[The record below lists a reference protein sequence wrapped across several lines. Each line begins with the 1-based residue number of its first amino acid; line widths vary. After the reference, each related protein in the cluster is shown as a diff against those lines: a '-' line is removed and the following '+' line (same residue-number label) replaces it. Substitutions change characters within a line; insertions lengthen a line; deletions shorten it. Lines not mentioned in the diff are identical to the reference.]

1 MKKFTG
7 LRLQNLAGYTGLM
20 KLGLVILA
28 GLIINVGRAAPAN
41 DNFANASPLIVNNY
55 WGTTN
60 GNNALATSESSEPS
74 HAGYAASHS
83 VWYQWVAPQ
92 DGVVQFDT
100 LGTSSS
106 NDTVLAVY
114 TGNSPATLNQVAA
127 NDDLYPYW
135 QENYTAQNISHLG
148 APHAGLLP
156 PYNSNNFYDTTNL
169 PILVTPVGGDFYQPY
184 GGPSGLHFTAV
195 YGTTYYIA
203 VDSKS
208 SYHYTGL
215 NTASPGYLAA
225 TVPGPFTLN
234 WAYHPS
240 GVSRFATEN
249 IDQTGIQDVSRRQK
263 LSRKKVTLHILRH
276 SYVVNALMAGVPVP
290 MIQEAGWGTR
300 GYP

>member
-1 MKKFTG
+1 
-7 LRLQNLAGYTGLM
+7 
-20 KLGLVILA
+20 LVILA

-41 DNFANASPLIVNNY
+41 DNFANASPLSTVNY
-55 WGTTN
+55 WGSTN
-60 GNNALATSESSEPS
+60 GTTASATPESSEPA

-135 QENYTAQNISHLG
+135 QENYTAQNIYHLG
-148 APHAGLLP
+148 APHAGVP
-156 PYNSNNFYDTTNL
+156 GPYNITNFYDTTNL
-169 PILVTPVGGDFYQPY
+169 PILVTPVGGLYYQPY

-208 SYHYTGL
+208 SPHNTGL
-215 NTASPGYLAA
+215 G
-225 TVPGPFTLN
+225 TVSVPTFQAELGL
-234 WAYHPS
+234 S
-240 GVSRFATEN
+240 GF
-249 IDQTGIQDVSRRQK
+249 RR
-263 LSRKKVTLHILRH
+263 LSFCH
-276 SYVVNALMAGVPVP
+276 
-290 MIQEAGWGTR
+290 
-300 GYP
+300 